1 MSGEFVREVPCGR
14 GMTRQIW
21 ENRTAWI
28 YPRVGIALADH
39 SLFTRLG
46 QALDENEFPAAIG
59 HTKRYPRPPGEHVG
73 KARDVVLRITGA
85 GSERVQLKNFTR
97 EVFV

>member
-1 MSGEFVREVPCGR
+1 MSGEFVREVPCR
-14 GMTRQIW
+14 RRMPRQIC
-21 ENRTAWI
+21 ENRTALI

-39 SLFTRLG
+39 SLFTRLV

-73 KARDVVLRITGA
+73 KARDVVLRKTGA
-85 GSERVQLKNFTR
+85 GPKRVQLKNFTR
-97 EVFV
+97 PAFL